1 MIQNFDIPAWGGFNG
16 SMSVDIAPTWSFRG
30 DDQPAVGGRVGGH
43 NDITYIP
50 PIGED
55 IGHGYQYISSIV
67 GDIWHCA
74 SSGTLSYSF
83 ASKPYSG
90 WMPYLSLVA
99 TAEGYNYLPISF
111 NLSTYW
117 LDKIF
122 QYFLGPSKSAS
133 LGSPGYQYKEGD
145 STNHIASST
154 YELKYSDVEVPFV
167 PKFWTQEGV
176 FPSWDLSGTSIT
188 ASFVSMLTK
197 TFEQLNAILV
207 ILTGGTFSN
216 FGREDTSPSVV
227 SAVSAAQAV
236 VDDGER
242 NSVYNRLDR
251 LESSVAQLIALV
263 TYNYYLS
270 GASIDSGAASSDK
283 VAANVLTLLKNLL
296 GSGGAENAPE

>member
-1 MIQNFDIPAWGGFNG
+1 MISTLEVPQWGGFNG
-16 SMSVDIAPTWSFRG
+16 SMSVDIAPTWSFSG
-30 DDQPAVGGRVGGH
+30 SVAYG
-43 NDITYIP
+43 NDSEISGLISTKYMP
-50 PIGED
+50 PIGDLSPEMHFVD
-55 IGHGYQYISSIV
+55 VCQGGIKNPV
-67 GDIWHCA
+67 A
-74 SSGTLSYSF
+74 VGTLSYRF

-111 NLSTYW
+111 NMSAYW

-145 STNHIASST
+145 STNHIPSST
-154 YELKYSDVEVPFV
+154 YELKYSDAEVPFV

-188 ASFVSMLTK
+188 ASLVNMLAK

-216 FGREDTSPSVV
+216 FGREDVS
-227 SAVSAAQAV
+227 SAVISAISAAQSV
-236 VDDGER
+236 VDDNER

-251 LESSVAQLIALV
+251 LDHSVALAAPPLPKRFFRRDKTFAATV
-263 TYNYYLS
+263 S
-270 GASIDSGAASSDK
+270 EEADPESI
-283 VAANVLTLLKNLL
+283 
-296 GSGGAENAPE
+296 EAPLR